1 MPRSQL
7 DLLGA
12 LAVAILFE
20 NYDQAVLTQAV
31 KQIAADFGLI
41 ESQLGN
47 LLGFVRLGAIPAFFL
62 IPFADR
68 IGRRRLFLISVIG
81 MSFATVLAALS
92 QNAAQFIA
100 VQMLSRTFMVTSSAT
115 AYVIIA
121 ESIAARHRG
130 WGIGILGAVGAFGVG
145 LSAMLFAAIDVLP
158 YGWRAMYLFGVGPLV
173 LLPWLRRRVVE
184 TARFTAHRED
194 QRSRGDE
201 NPLVGWWR
209 PLTSLARIYPGRTLA
224 VGLIGATSS
233 AGHAAAYNFSSYFVQ
248 TVHGW
253 DPGQYSLMLLVAG
266 VGGIIGHP
274 VAGRLADR
282 RGRRLA
288 GAIFYGAF
296 PLLGLVF
303 YGGPSWMVPIA
314 WVPMIFA
321 MTGGSTIARA
331 LSTELFPTSY
341 RGTASGWLTL
351 LETLGAAGGLFAVSW
366 LTAEGASAVPA
377 VRIVMFL
384 AVVASVAV
392 LLLPET
398 GQRELEDISSDS

>member
-1 MPRSQL
+1 MRL
-7 DLLGA
+7 
-12 LAVAILFE
+12 IE
-20 NYDQAVLTQAV
+20 WV
-31 KQIAADFGLI
+31 KQALDGT
-41 ESQLGN
+41 
-47 LLGFVRLGAIPAFFL
+47 P
-62 IPFADR
+62 R
-68 IGRRRLFLISVIG
+68 ISRRRAWEAWSREEMDRHPVERVELWRG
-81 MSFATVLAALS
+81 MEGPH
-92 QNAAQFIA
+92 
-100 VQMLSRTFMVTSSAT
+100 
-115 AYVIIA
+115 YP
-121 ESIAARHRG
+121 
-130 WGIGILGAVGAFGVG
+130 VG
-145 LSAMLFAAIDVLP
+145 LP
-158 YGWRAMYLFGVGPLV
+158 
-173 LLPWLRRRVVE
+173 LRRFEVSKVPVFR
-184 TARFTAHRED
+184 
-194 QRSRGDE
+194 RG
-201 NPLVGWWR
+201 LV
-209 PLTSLARIYPGRTLA
+209 A
-224 VGLIGATSS
+224 GL
-233 AGHAAAYNFSSYFVQ
+233 
-248 TVHGW
+248 
-253 DPGQYSLMLLVAG
+253 LLVAG
-266 VGGIIGHP
+266 VGGVIGHP